1 MTLKDKE
8 LLNAKSKEVVEM
20 KINGK
25 SFFGRNIT
33 ITQNSITTDGVTSIE
48 VTPNIKVEILG
59 SCDSIDSTS
68 GDVVV
73 HGAAQIIKTMSG
85 DVTCESVFGPV
96 STMSGDVKCG
106 DVSGSVSTM
115 SGDIANK
122 GCV

>member
-1 MTLKDKE
+1 ME
-8 LLNAKSKEVVEM
+8 QVLLNANAKEVVEM

-25 SFFGRNIT
+25 SFFGRNI
-33 ITQNSITTDGVTSIE
+33 SITHNNITIDGVTNIE
-48 VTPNIKVEILG
+48 ATPNIKVEILG
-59 SCDSIDSTS
+59 SCDSIESAS

-73 HGAAQIIKTMSG
+73 HGAAQKIKTMSG

-115 SGDIANK
+115 SGDIKNK
-122 GCV
+122 GVSA